1 MPIVGTA
8 GHVDHGK
15 STLVA
20 ALTGRDPDRWAEEKE
35 RGLTIDLGF
44 AWAGISHHDV
54 SFVDVPGHERFLKNM
69 LAGVEPIDVVLFVVA
84 ADEGWSA
91 QSEEHLAIL
100 DLLGI
105 NPGVI
110 ALTKVDRVD
119 ADLAALAGLE
129 IEERLA
135 GTSLEGSP
143 VISVS
148 ATTGAGLPELIAALE
163 TALSAKPPSPV
174 GPPTLWIDRVFSA
187 PGAGTVVTGSL
198 TGGVVTVG
206 DLLELQPGGVG
217 SRVRTIQSH
226 ESDRREVGPGRRVAL
241 GVPDIPR
248 ESAVRGS
255 VLAPPGTRLTTEL
268 LLAEVQPARGQ
279 DPDQLRRGA
288 FHLHL
293 GTGDWPVRVRFVDE
307 RTILLHS
314 TRPVPA
320 AAGDRFI
327 LRDAGRR
334 VVVGGGR
341 ILDPDPNPRAKVARR
356 SAEAILPVL
365 EMGPDAV
372 ADALLA
378 VRGHAQRQELRAWTG
393 GGEPSQGTVVGDTI
407 FHDTH
412 LAALCGR
419 ALSLAAEYH
428 SRYPLRQGAPK
439 AQLATDLRVSVEVV
453 DALVGSEPRLAADGS
468 YVSLVG
474 HAPSFDAGDESEWS
488 TVRARLE
495 DAGMAPPRGD
505 ESVPDEE
512 LRHLLVRQGKLVPV
526 GGFLYLPATLEQVR
540 ADLGS
545 IPQPFT
551 VSQAKEVLGISRK
564 HAVPLL
570 EWCDANGV
578 TRRSGDQR
586 TLRDPAGA
594 PPGP

>member
-44 AWAGISHHDV
+44 AWARIGNHDV

-69 LAGVEPIDVVLFVVA
+69 LAGVDPIDVALFVVA

-105 NPGVI
+105 TPGVI

-119 ADLAALAGLE
+119 GDLAGLAALE

-143 VISVS
+143 AIGVS
-148 ATTGAGLPELIAALE
+148 AITGEGLPELVGALDA
-163 TALSAKPPSPV
+163 ALSAKAPPPV
-174 GPPTLWIDRVFSA
+174 GLPTLWVDRVFAA

-198 TGGVVTVG
+198 AGGIVTVG
-206 DLLELQPGGVG
+206 DLLELQPGGVR

-226 ESDRREVGPGRRVAL
+226 ETDRREVGPGRRVAL

-248 ESAVRGS
+248 EAAVRGS
-255 VLAPPGTRLTTEL
+255 VLTPPGTRRTTET
-268 LLAEVQPARGQ
+268 LLAEVHPARGQ
-279 DPDQLRRGA
+279 DPDVLRRGA

-293 GTGDWPVRVRFVDE
+293 GTGDWPVRVRVVDE
-307 RTILLHS
+307 ATILLR
-314 TRPVPA
+314 TGGPVPA
-320 AAGDRFI
+320 VAGDRFI

-334 VVVGGGR
+334 AVVGGGR
-341 ILDPDPNPRAKVARR
+341 VLDPHPNPRTKLAMR
-356 SAEAILPVL
+356 SAALILPAL
-365 EMGPDAV
+365 AKGPDAV

-378 VRGHAQRQELRAWTG
+378 VRGQARKEELRAWSG
-393 GGEPSQGTVVGDTI
+393 GGEPSQGTGAGDI
-407 FHDTH
+407 LLHDTR
-412 LAALCGR
+412 LEALRER
-419 ALSLAAEYH
+419 ATSLTTEYH
-428 SRYPLRQGAPK
+428 SHHPLRQGVPK
-439 AQLATDLRVSVEVV
+439 AQLAAELAVPGEVIDTV
-453 DALVGSEPRLAADGS
+453 IVSEPRLVADGS
-468 YVSLVG
+468 FVALVG
-474 HAPSFDAGDESEWS
+474 HAPSFDADHESEWS
-488 TVRARLE
+488 TVRALLE
-495 DAGMAPPRGD
+495 GAGMAPPRG
-505 ESVPDEE
+505 EELVSDEE
-512 LRHLLVRQGKLVPV
+512 LRHLLVRQGRLVPV
-526 GGFLYLPATLEQVR
+526 GGFLYLPATLEKVQT
-540 ADLGS
+540 DLGS

-551 VSQAKEVLGISRK
+551 VSEAKEALGISRK

-586 TLRDPAGA
+586 VLRNPSGT